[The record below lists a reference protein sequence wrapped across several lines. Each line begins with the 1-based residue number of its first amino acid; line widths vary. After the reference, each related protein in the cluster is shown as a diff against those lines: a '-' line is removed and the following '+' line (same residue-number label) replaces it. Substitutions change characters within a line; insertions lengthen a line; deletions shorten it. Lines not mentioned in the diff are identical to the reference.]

1 MCSYNYSIIFLS
13 RSENLCKLE
22 FEGQLPLFRLLFL
35 LSSYIYCPTLSYS
48 IHFTLPRCRYFWI
61 HYLQNPFFDEI
72 LYSDVWAQY
81 TKLFLLLSFP
91 FLSFPFLSFPFL
103 SVRFDQYEGY
113 LYNMICVCFSYKYA
127 YIIFTH
133 IYD

>member
-22 FEGQLPLFRLLFL
+22 FEGQLPLFRVLFL
-35 LSSYIYCPTLSYS
+35 LSSYTYCPTLSYS
-48 IHFTLPRCRYFWI
+48 IHFTLPRCRYFCI
-61 HYLQNPFFDEI
+61 HYLQNPFFDKI

-91 FLSFPFLSFPFL
+91 LL

-113 LYNMICVCFSYKYA
+113 LYNMICVCSSFKYA
-127 YIIFTH
+127 YTIFTH